1 MVSHHCWN
9 HELKVVLVQERDL
22 TDEEES
28 DLPMKEPSVEMAERV
43 DLSLNSVISLRTP
56 RTMKI

>member
-1 MVSHHCWN
+1 M
-9 HELKVVLVQERDL
+9 VLVQERDL